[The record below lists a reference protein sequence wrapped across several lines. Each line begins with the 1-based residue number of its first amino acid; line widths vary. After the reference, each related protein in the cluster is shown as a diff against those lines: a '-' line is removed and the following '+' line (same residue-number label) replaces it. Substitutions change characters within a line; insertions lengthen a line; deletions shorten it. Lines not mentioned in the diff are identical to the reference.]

1 VGLLG
6 APLASAD
13 DVAGP
18 VEAAPSA
25 AVEPQLAVETT
36 DGGSTP
42 DPAPIPSSGSTQP
55 LDPVPPID
63 ATEPP
68 DPAPLAPVPSPSPE
82 AGPPP
87 ATAPTPAPPK
97 APGPPGG
104 APDDGAAPTPDPPPA
119 TAPTEG
125 TAGIVTFGPLVN
137 GRPVLGAATERAD
150 GADQDVGIVVTDE
163 DSPPPPPPT
172 TVPPGPA
179 PPPVPP
185 PAGVT
190 ITPIGTTPGAG
201 AGGAVAG
208 ALPVTGVDG
217 STLKLAGV
225 GLLLTDVGYLLWS
238 ATRPKRT
245 RRGSL
250 IPS

>member
-1 VGLLG
+1 MTRWGVAGRRRLEAVAIVGVAVLGVGLLG

-13 DVAGP
+13 DVTGP

-25 AVEPQLAVETT
+25 AAEPQLAVETT

-63 ATEPP
+63 AIEPP
-68 DPAPLAPVPSPSPE
+68 DPAPP
-82 AGPPP
+82 
-87 ATAPTPAPPK
+87 